1 MKAIIY
7 TTSGKKKSEMELP
20 AVFST
25 PYRPDLIKRA
35 FISAL
40 TARLQPWGA
49 NKNAGKRTSGEG
61 IGTGFGMARIKRVK
75 GGAFRSGRKGRPYAP
90 KFRSFPAAGVA
101 VFAPQVMGG
110 RRAHPPK
117 AESILHERINKK
129 ERQKAV
135 QSAIAATA
143 NEEIVRSRG
152 HKFEL
157 SLPLIVEDSL
167 QDVTKAKQAKEILE
181 SLKLTEELDRSG
193 ERSIRAGKG
202 KTRSRRYR
210 TRVGPLIVVAEDK
223 GVSKAVASLG
233 LDVVNAKQLNTELLS
248 PGAHG
253 ARLVIW
259 TESAIRSLGA

>member
-1 MKAIIY
+1 MKATIY
-7 TTSGKKKSEMELP
+7 TTSGKKKSDIELP
-20 AVFST
+20 KVFST

-40 TARLQPWGA
+40 TARLQGWGA
-49 NKNAGKRTSGEG
+49 DKRAGKRTSGEG

-117 AESILHERINKK
+117 SEAILHERINRK

-143 NEEIVRSRG
+143 NEELVRSRG
-152 HKFEL
+152 HKFEIP
-157 SLPLIVEDSL
+157 LPIIIEDSM
-167 QDVTKAKQAKEILE
+167 QEVTKTKQAKEILE
-181 SLKLTEELDRSG
+181 SLKLSAELARSG

-202 KTRSRRYR
+202 KTRNRRYR
-210 TRVGPLIVVAEDK
+210 KKVGPLLVIAEDK
-223 GVSKAVASLG
+223 GVSKAVAGLG
-233 LDVVNAKQLNTELLS
+233 LDVVNAKQLNAELLS